1 MEGNESMDKGQ
12 SLGMFL
18 RQEHMVTLFNGAP
31 SSDCDSVEHPLL
43 LDKVSAHRHQGSG
56 FASPAPV

>member
-1 MEGNESMDKGQ
+1 MDKGQ

-43 LDKVSAHRHQGSG
+43 LDEVSAHRHQGSG
-56 FASPAPV
+56 FASLAPV